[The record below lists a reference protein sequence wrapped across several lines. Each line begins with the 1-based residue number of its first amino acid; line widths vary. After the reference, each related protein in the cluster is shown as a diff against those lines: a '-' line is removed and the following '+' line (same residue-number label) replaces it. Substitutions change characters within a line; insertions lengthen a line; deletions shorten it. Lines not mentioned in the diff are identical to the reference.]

1 MRKKIYTFTF
11 VLFVI
16 STSLYLV
23 WAVAAN
29 IQKEVFKQYLSE
41 VWSIDLNDEN
51 ITTDGFPFKFGI
63 KVSNFKSP
71 LKNIPLSLQFIKLE
85 MKWLIEILIWS
96 FLLQCTI

>member
-23 WAVAAN
+23 WAIAAN
-29 IQKEVFKQYLSE
+29 IQKEAFKQYLSE

-51 ITTDGFPFKFGI
+51 ILET
-63 KVSNFKSP
+63 KST
-71 LKNIPLSLQFIKLE
+71 NINVLLNRVKLDKKKESRKKILFSAATSLG
-85 MKWLIEILIWS
+85 ILI
-96 FLLQCTI
+96 FGVLIF